1 MKIIKPPD
9 FLSNLKS
16 KHLLLDTC
24 VFIDAFVSPTEFAKF
39 FKGLKENDIIIVS
52 IDLVKVEFIRG
63 SREIKVFQEKRAYVD
78 DIIDAYL
85 PITNDIFKNM
95 QKLVELFKEEG
106 NTVSVV
112 DLMLGGL
119 LMKYPGNLMLLTRNI
134 NDFPTNIFTIR
145 TFFNL
150 FKRKSIQSYGIY
162 YFVD

>member
-1 MKIIKPPD
+1 MFKR
-9 FLSNLKS
+9 LSDLIED
-16 KHLLLDTC
+16 HD
-24 VFIDAFVSPTEFAKF
+24 